1 MSEMTRKVDGV
12 TEDGQSYRLETF
24 PNEPHP
30 SRTNCQYAILRSG
43 VRVPFAGHS
52 VLERVEFRE
61 RNQLD
66 GGPAHPTAISLNGE
80 CRIFFN
86 ENQVYRF
93 KYIDMGVAI
102 TKLPAVLERLRRFPV
117 PLSSRENIEREFT
130 NRPVYYREMEAIV
143 TEFDGKQ
150 GRVKLMPDNLWGRF
164 EAEPWLADTSSP
176 KDHEGEEWVWEDI
189 LSPHIWWHRELKSDR
204 PLT

>member
-1 MSEMTRKVDGV
+1 M
-12 TEDGQSYRLETF
+12 
-24 PNEPHP
+24 
-30 SRTNCQYAILRSG
+30 
-43 VRVPFAGHS
+43 RVPFAGHS

-66 GGPAHPTAISLNGE
+66 GGLAHPTAISLNGE

-117 PLSSRENIEREFT
+117 PLSSREHIEREFT

-143 TEFDGKQ
+143 TQFDGQQ
-150 GRVKLMPDNLWGRF
+150 GRVKLIPDNLWGKF
-164 EAEPWLADTSSP
+164 EVEPWLADTSSP
-176 KDHEGEEWVWEDI
+176 KDHEGEEWVLEDI
-189 LSPHIWWHRELKSDR
+189 LSTHIWWHRKLNSDR